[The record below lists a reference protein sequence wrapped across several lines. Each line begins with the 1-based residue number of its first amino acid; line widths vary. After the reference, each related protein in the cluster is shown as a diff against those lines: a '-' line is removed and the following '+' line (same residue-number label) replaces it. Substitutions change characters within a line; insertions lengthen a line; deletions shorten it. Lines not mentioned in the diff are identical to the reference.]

1 LYPYKKIRFNDFI
14 IVLFRGSKVSYK
26 TIKIEATGEY
36 EEKKS
41 LFIGSVK
48 RVSTEEEA
56 KEFISYVKSQ
66 HKEARH
72 NVYAYV
78 IGSNKGIQRYSDDGE
93 PQGTGGIPV
102 LEVIKKNDISD
113 TALVVT
119 RYFGGILLGSAGLV
133 RAYGKAASLAVKNG
147 GVVEKVEG
155 CQLKITIEYDL
166 LGKLQYLFAQK
177 EWIIEDTEYTDKVVI
192 SIFCELNTVQEIN
205 DALTELTS
213 NRFSVKKCNEG
224 LYFKEGNRL
233 LIITD

>member
-1 LYPYKKIRFNDFI
+1 M
-14 IVLFRGSKVSYK
+14 VSYK
-26 TIKIEATGEY
+26 TIKEEANGEY

-41 LFIGSVK
+41 LFIGSAK

-56 KEFISYVKSQ
+56 KEFINQVKAQ

-78 IGSNKGIQRYSDDGE
+78 IGSNRGIQRYSDDGE

-113 TALVVT
+113 TVLVVT
-119 RYFGGILLGSAGLV
+119 RYFGGILLGAAGLV

-155 CQLKITIEYDL
+155 CELKITIEYDL
-166 LGKLQYLFAQK
+166 LGKLQYLFNQK
-177 EWIIEDTEYTDKVVI
+177 QWVIENIEYTDKVVI
-192 SIFCELNTVQEIN
+192 STYCELNNAEIIN
-205 DALTELTS
+205 KALIELTS
-213 NRFSVKKCNEG
+213 NRFSMVKCNEG
-224 LYFKEGNRL
+224 LYFKEENRL
-233 LIITD
+233 LVI